1 MNFGITGILVV
12 LLLIIVALF
21 LVGLIR
27 GIRSG
32 NNGD

>member
-1 MNFGITGILVV
+1 MNFGTGLLVV

-27 GIRSG
+27 GIRGG